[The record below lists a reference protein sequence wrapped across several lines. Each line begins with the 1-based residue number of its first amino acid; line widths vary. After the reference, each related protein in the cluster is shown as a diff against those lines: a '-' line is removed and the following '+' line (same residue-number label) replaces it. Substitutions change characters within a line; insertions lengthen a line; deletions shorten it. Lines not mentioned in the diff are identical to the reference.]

1 MSQTFHNVETS
12 LSAADAAK
20 RVQEAAL
27 KEKFGVLDVM
37 NLKQTMAGKGVVY
50 DDEAIV
56 ISVCEPN
63 FARRIL
69 TAESTAASCLPCR
82 ISVTTNKGKTTV
94 SVPAPTSVF
103 AMFNNPELLTLAA
116 EAEPILARI
125 VDAAKA

>member
-1 MSQTFHNVETS
+1 MAQAFHNVETN

-20 RVQEAAL
+20 RIQDAAL

-37 NLKQTMAGKGVVY
+37 NLKQTMAGKGITY

-63 FARRIL
+63 YAKKIL
-69 TAESTAASCLPCR
+69 TLESTAASCLPCR
-82 ISVTTNKGKTTV
+82 ISVTTRKGLTTA
-94 SVPAPTSVF
+94 SVPLPSATF
-103 AMFNNPELLTLAA
+103 ALFNNPALTKLAA
-116 EAEPILARI
+116 ETEPMLKRI